1 MNYRILLEQIQDHV
15 EQLFKAPGASNLLY
29 HNVTHT
35 QKVVEAATQ
44 IANHYA
50 LDDHDF
56 FIVITAAWFHDIGY
70 LHATA
75 GHEEIGADEAAALLT
90 RLDVNTGIIEKV
102 KHCILA
108 TKLPQHPTN
117 LLEEIMC
124 DADLFHFG
132 TDDFE
137 ENNKLMRKEAKLL
150 YHKDFTKE
158 QWRNKT
164 IELLKAHN
172 YFTEYCRNTLNAKKQ
187 EHLEELL
194 NRQNKK
200 GIKPGNEVQAGP
212 KDKDI
217 IENKKLK
224 NEKRPDRGI
233 ETMFRVASSNHQ
245 KLSDMADNKSH
256 ILITV
261 NSIIIS
267 VVVSLLLRKLDENNH
282 LTIPAII
289 LLLVSLATI
298 VLSILATRPNISNGT
313 FTQQELD
320 NKTTNLLFFGN
331 FFKMSLDSYKEGMWQ
346 MMNDR
351 DFLYGSLIKDIYAQG
366 VVLGRKYK
374 LLRIAYNIFM
384 YGLIISV
391 VAFIIAAVIDS

>member
-1 MNYRILLEQIQDHV
+1 MNYRILLEKVQNHV
-15 EQLFKAPGASNLLY
+15 EQLFKTPDASNLLY
-29 HNVTHT
+29 HNLTHT

-56 FIVITAAWFHDIGY
+56 FIVVTAAWFHDVGY

-90 RLDVNTGIIEKV
+90 RLDVSDNIIEKI

-117 LLEEIMC
+117 LLEEIIC

-132 TDDFE
+132 TDDFSD
-137 ENNKLMRKEAKLL
+137 NNKRMRKEANFL
-150 YHKDFTKE
+150 YRKDFTKE
-158 QWRNKT
+158 EWRNKT
-164 IELLKAHN
+164 IELLKAHH
-172 YFTEYCRNTLNAKKQ
+172 YFTEYCRSILNAKKQ
-187 EHLEELL
+187 ENMEQLL
-194 NRQNKK
+194 NQQYKAALKSNNEEQVKPDVTGITENNKS
-200 GIKPGNEVQAGP
+200 
-212 KDKDI
+212 
-217 IENKKLK
+217 K

-267 VVVSLLLRKLDENNH
+267 VIVSLLLRKLDENNN
-282 LTIPAII
+282 LIIPAII
-289 LLLVSLATI
+289 LLLVSLVTI

-313 FTQQELD
+313 FTQQELS

-331 FFKMSLDSYKEGMWQ
+331 FFKMSLDSYKEGMLQ
-346 MMNDR
+346 MMGDR

-374 LLRIAYNIFM
+374 LLRAAYNIFM
-384 YGLIISV
+384 FGLIISV
-391 VAFIIAAVIDS
+391 VAFIIAAVIDN

>member
-1 MNYRILLEQIQDHV
+1 MDYRILLEQVQNHI
-15 EQLFKAPGASNLLY
+15 EQVFKTPDASNLLY
-29 HNVTHT
+29 HNLTHT

-56 FIVITAAWFHDIGY
+56 FIVVTAAWFHDIGY

-90 RLDVNTGIIEKV
+90 RLDVSDSIIEKI

-108 TKLPQHPTN
+108 TKLPQRPAN
-117 LLEEIMC
+117 LLEEIIC

-132 TDDFE
+132 TDDFS
-137 ENNKLMRKEAKLL
+137 ENNKRMRKEAKLL

-158 QWRNKT
+158 EWRNKT
-164 IELLKAHN
+164 IELLKSHN
-172 YFTEYCRNTLNAKKQ
+172 YFTEYCRNILNAKKQ
-187 EHLEELL
+187 ENMEQLL
-194 NRQNKK
+194 NQQYKAAMKNSNEVHAKPDVT
-200 GIKPGNEVQAGP
+200 GITENIKP
-212 KDKDI
+212 
-217 IENKKLK
+217 K

-289 LLLVSLATI
+289 LLLVSLSTI

-313 FTQQELD
+313 FTQQELN

-331 FFKMSLDSYKEGMWQ
+331 FFKMSLDSYKEGMLQ
-346 MMNDR
+346 MMGDR

-374 LLRIAYNIFM
+374 LLRAAYNIFM
-384 YGLIISV
+384 FGLIISV
-391 VAFIIAAVIDS
+391 VAFIIAAVIDN